1 MLSNYHLGL
10 IIIILCGAIV
20 GYLSGSILFALV
32 IEKFIHSD
40 KIKKFGSGN
49 PGFTNTY
56 RIYGKK
62 VSLTVLALD
71 LLKTILPVLIFWAI
85 YISCFKTSFDEE
97 VTKYYNPGIFIYV
110 PGIFAFVGHLFPIY
124 FKFKGGKG
132 VACIGGIYICIS
144 PFIAL
149 IGIIILVIIIKW
161 KKMMSLAVLIACII
175 LPWLVFVPGISFNY
189 LIYPNII
196 DSVRANIYSP
206 TIFAELFGILI
217 LMSITIF
224 ARHTKNIKNIINK
237 RENKIKSV

>member
-1 MLSNYHLGL
+1 MLNNYQLGL
-10 IIIILCGAIV
+10 IIIILCGAIS

-32 IEKFIHSD
+32 IEKIIRSD

-56 RIYGKK
+56 RVYGKK
-62 VSLTVLALD
+62 ISLTVLSLD
-71 LLKTILPVLIFWAI
+71 LLKTILPILIFWAI
-85 YISCFKTSFDEE
+85 YLFCFKDSFDAHI
-97 VTKYYNPGIFIYV
+97 TKYYNPGMFIYI
-110 PGIFAFVGHLFPIY
+110 PGIFAFIGHLFPFY

-132 VACIGGIYICIS
+132 VACIGAVYLCIS

-149 IGIIILVIIIKW
+149 IGVIILIVVIKW

-175 LPWLVFVPGISFNY
+175 LPWLVFVPGISWNY
-189 LIYPNII
+189 LIYPNIV
-196 DSVRANIYSP
+196 DSVQVNINSP
-206 TIFAELFGILI
+206 AIFAELFSVLI

-237 RENKIKSV
+237 KENKIKSI